1 MSERVVLEILLGCG
15 SIYCGFA
22 PKWTFYEKGR
32 LAGRLIFAVVGIILL
47 SHAAWQIL
55 HHG

>member
-1 MSERVVLEILLGCG
+1 MGERVVLEILLGCG
-15 SIYCGFA
+15 SIYYGFA

-32 LAGRLIFAVVGIILL
+32 LAGRLTFAIVGIICL

-55 HHG
+55 HQG